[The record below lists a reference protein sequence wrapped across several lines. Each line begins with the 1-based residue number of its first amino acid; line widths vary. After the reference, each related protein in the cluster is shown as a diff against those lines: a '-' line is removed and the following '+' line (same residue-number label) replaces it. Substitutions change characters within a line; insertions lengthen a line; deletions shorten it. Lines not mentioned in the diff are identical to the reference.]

1 MRIVVIGAGAMGASY
16 GGLLARSGHEVAMI
30 DVWEAHVDAINRNGL
45 KLQGVRGDHT
55 IGLRAQ
61 STPAELDPVEV
72 AIIFVDSNHTDQA
85 AETAAQVLSPD
96 GFAITFQNGIGNVE
110 ALQAVLGNERV
121 LGGSSMCSAA
131 VRAPG
136 HVVLTHHGPT
146 TLGETDGSDRGRA
159 LRLAEALSASGLE
172 TKPERDIMST
182 IWTKFALN
190 CSINAICAT
199 AGLRLGEVVRLPA
212 LDDFQH
218 RIIDEVLAVTEAKGI
233 RLTYPDLRRTVKDH
247 CFRKFSKPDA
257 AACGSRQ
264 ANRDRRAERRAGPG
278 GEAARRPRTVQR
290 GPGRAAQGTR
300 AARMAPRTRT
310 QPRLSGL
317 GGPDRARQGR
327 LSPHARDRENE
338 RGRCRPALLP
348 SPIPPRAAAGC
359 R

>member
-1 MRIVVIGAGAMGASY
+1 VRIVVIGAGAMGASY

-45 KLQGVRGDHT
+45 KLHGVRGDHT

-61 STPAELDPVEV
+61 STPADLDPAEV

-85 AETAAQVLSPD
+85 AETAAQALSPD

-110 ALQAVLGNERV
+110 TLQAVLGQERV

-146 TLGETDGSDRGRA
+146 TLGETDGSERGRA
-159 LRLAEALSASGLE
+159 RRLAEALSASGLE
-172 TKPERDIMST
+172 TKPDRDIMST

-218 RIIDEVLAVTEAKGI
+218 RIIDEVLAVTKAKGI
-233 RLTYPDLRRTVKDH
+233 RLTDPDLRRTVKDH
-247 CFRKFSKPDA
+247 CFRKFSKPSMLQHLEAGKRTEIDA
-257 AACGSRQ
+257 LNGALVR
-264 ANRDRRAERRAGPG
+264 
-278 GEAARRPRTVQR
+278 EAKPLDV
-290 GPGRAAQGTR
+290 PV
-300 AARMAPRTRT
+300 PY
-310 QPRLSGL
+310 
-317 GGPDRARQGR
+317 
-327 LSPHARDRENE
+327 NE
-338 RGRCRPALLP
+338 ALVALLKGRELHEWRRVNEP
-348 SPIPPRAAAGC
+348 NLDYQAWEDQIAHGKGG
-359 R
+359 